1 LKESEIINIVDF
13 SKGLVPAVV
22 QDVQNGEV
30 LMLAYMDKKALEKTI
45 ETGTSWFWSRSR
57 KSYWNKGETSG
68 HFQYVKEINID
79 CDGDT
84 ILLKVE
90 QIGAACH
97 TGNRS
102 CFYRK
107 LIYKEMEK

>member
-1 LKESEIINIVDF
+1 MKESEIINIVDF

-22 QDVQNGEV
+22 QDFQSGEV

-68 HFQYVKEINID
+68 HFQYVKEISVD

-107 LIYKEMEK
+107 FVYGEMEK

>member
-1 LKESEIINIVDF
+1 MKANEIMDIADF
-13 SKGLVPAVV
+13 SKGLLPAIV
-22 QDVQNGEV
+22 QDFESGEV
-30 LMLAYMDKKALEKTI
+30 LMLAYMDKKSLEKTI

-68 HFQYVKEINID
+68 HFQYVKEISID

-107 LIYKEMEK
+107 LDYKEMEK

>member
-1 LKESEIINIVDF
+1 MKVNEIMDIVDF
-13 SKGLVPAVV
+13 SKGLVPAVA
-22 QDVQNGEV
+22 QDFQSGEV

-68 HFQYVKEINID
+68 HFQYIKEISID

-107 LIYKEMEK
+107 FDYEEMEK

>member
-1 LKESEIINIVDF
+1 MKANEVIDIVNF

-22 QDVQNGEV
+22 QDFQTGEV
-30 LMLAYMDKKALEKTI
+30 LMLAYMDKKAFEKTI

-68 HFQYVKEINID
+68 HFQYVKEISVD

-84 ILLKVE
+84 ILLKVK
-90 QIGAACH
+90 QVGAACH

-107 LIYKEMEK
+107 LECKEREK